1 MRSLTLAAAAALFAV
16 PLAAQEHPS
25 DDVSEE
31 RLRETVEKLVSF
43 GTRHTLSEQDNPER
57 GIGAAVDWGADEF
70 RRISAEC
77 GGCLEVMVTEDT
89 VQGRRIA
96 EPTRLRN
103 VLAIQMG
110 TERPNEIV
118 IVQGHIDSRV
128 TDPLDATSDAPGAND
143 DASGTALSIEAAR
156 VLSKRRYPT
165 TIVYALLSGEEQGLY
180 GGRALAELVKRDRLV
195 VKAVLNNDVVG
206 NSCGSDGYCDADHVR
221 VFSEGPRADLDD
233 ETRAAQRREG
243 GENDSPSRNLS
254 RWLAGLASS
263 GEDGIAVRE
272 IWRTDRM
279 GRGGDQIPF
288 LEAGFPAVRFSVAV
302 EDYEH
307 QHQDLRTEDG
317 IVYGDTVDEM
327 DFAYLAKVTR
337 LNVRALDL
345 LARAPMPPAAEAEAA
360 VRTSTLIKWDSAPRA
375 SAYRVWQRRTNASD
389 WEEDYLEFDSSF
401 TSIELDGVRGDDW
414 LFGVSSVSED
424 GVDGPVASA
433 VPGGAF
439 APLAMQAGDELAFM
453 GAFAAQAQTP
463 APPPPAPAAPRRGT
477 TRGVASAARPPAQ
490 IWRVGGGN
498 RAGLAKYPR
507 GTRLRQGQNICLEAR
522 EQVTLRSN
530 RGRTVT
536 YIGKGCNRRPRMPE
550 GNHQPATTFGW
561 MDLAEPSFGN

>member
-1 MRSLTLAAAAALFAV
+1 MRFTVLASFALLAS
-16 PLAAQEHPS
+16 PLAAQDHPADSVS
-25 DDVSEE
+25 DE
-31 RLRETVEKLVSF
+31 RLQETVEKLVSF

-77 GGCLEVMVTEDT
+77 GGCLEVVLPERMVE
-89 VQGRRIA
+89 GRRIT

-103 VLAIQMG
+103 VVAIQRG
-110 TERPNEIV
+110 SERPEEVV

-143 DASGTALSIEAAR
+143 DASGTALAIEAAR
-156 VLSKRRYPT
+156 VLSKRQYPT

-180 GGRALAELVKRDRLV
+180 GGRLLADYARERGWR

-206 NSCGSDGYCDADHVR
+206 NSCGSDGYCDAEYVR
-221 VFSEGPRADLDD
+221 VFSEGPRADLTD
-233 ETRAAQRREG
+233 EARAQQRREG

-254 RWLAGLASS
+254 RWLAGVAAG

-307 QHQDLRTEDG
+307 QHQDLRVEDG
-317 IVYGDTVDEM
+317 VTYGDTVDEM
-327 DFAYLAKVTR
+327 DFAYLGRVTR

-345 LARAPMPPAAEAEAA
+345 LANAPMPPAIEAEAA
-360 VRTSTLIKWDSAPRA
+360 VRTSTRLEWKETGGAETVRIWK
-375 SAYRVWQRRTNASD
+375 RRTNASD
-389 WEEDYLEFDSSF
+389 WEDDYLEFDSDLGSV
-401 TSIELDGVRGDDW
+401 ELEAVRGDDW
-414 LFGVSSVSED
+414 IFGISAVSRSGVVS
-424 GVDGPVASA
+424 PVSSA

-439 APLAMQAGDELAFM
+439 APIGGYPEPRVLAYAV
-453 GAFAAQAQTP
+453 AAY
-463 APPPPAPAAPRRGT
+463 APPPPPPPRSAT
-477 TRGVASAARPPAQ
+477 TRSGMRRSARPRQ
-490 IWRVGGGN
+490 IWRVVGGN
-498 RAGLAKYPR
+498 RAGLARYPR
-507 GTRLRQGQNICLEAR
+507 RSRVTSTRGICLEAR
-522 EQVTLRSN
+522 EQVTIRSN
-530 RGRTVT
+530 LGRTIT
-536 YIGKGCNRRPRMPE
+536 YIGSGCNRRPTMPP
-550 GNHQPATTFGW
+550 GDYQPATTFGW
-561 MDLAEPSFGN
+561 LEQTEPGVGF